1 MRKQM
6 KEDYEE
12 RKTAIQWRIV
22 WRIVATLILLLI
34 SLATFYFGSL
44 ELDRQLVA
52 EIVAGLLVLATAGI
66 WVSYLAEEEARR
78 TVVATAAEIR
88 QATELSRACVQ
99 IGLLHIF
106 SSSDEQEYHQFISDQ
121 LLRAHRNS
129 EIRVIGVACR
139 GFFHADGGPNNLQ
152 IKSLAVREV
161 PMRVILSHPFFEPAI
176 TRAIREDRNR
186 KHLSDYL
193 DSILLTDVLLSCDGI
208 IGLDRKS
215 IQARLCPVTTG
226 CRATFI
232 GDLLIL
238 EPLHFGSE
246 NQRASLE
253 TPVLVFRKNTPF
265 ARRFSDHFEF
275 LWSISSQFEVS
286 PDLIRTLRPKNA
298 RIEEQ
303 AHLLEYMRMCR
314 PDLFAVEGTPTPS
327 DEKT

>member
-1 MRKQM
+1 MRKGMRGEGQHG
-6 KEDYEE
+6 KP
-12 RKTAIQWRIV
+12 TILWRV
-22 WRIVATLILLLI
+22 VATLFLLLI
-34 SLATFYFGSL
+34 SLAIFVFGAL
-44 ELDRQLVA
+44 ELDKQLIA
-52 EIVAGLLVLATAGI
+52 EIVAGLMVLATAGI

-78 TVVATAAEIR
+78 TVLSTAAEIR
-88 QATELSRACVQ
+88 QATELSRTCVQ

-106 SSSDEQEYHQFISDQ
+106 PSSDEQEYHQFVSDQ

-129 EIRVIGVACR
+129 EIRVLGVACR

-152 IKSLAVREV
+152 IKSLASREV
-161 PMRVILSHPFFEPAI
+161 PMRVILTHPFFEPAI

-208 IGLDRKS
+208 IGLGSKS
-215 IQARLCPVTTG
+215 IQARLCPVTPG
-226 CRATFI
+226 CRATFV

-246 NQRASLE
+246 NQRASLD
-253 TPVLVFRKNTPF
+253 TPVLVFRKDTPF
-265 ARRFSDHFEF
+265 ALRFSGHFEF

-286 PDLIRTLRPKNA
+286 PELVRALRPKNA

-303 AHLLEYMRMCR
+303 AHLLEYMRLCR
-314 PDLFAVEGTPTPS
+314 PDLLAVERQPTPR
-327 DEKT
+327 DNKT

>member
-1 MRKQM
+1 MRGANQFSKP
-6 KEDYEE
+6 
-12 RKTAIQWRIV
+12 AIR

-34 SLATFYFGSL
+34 SLAIFIFGAL
-44 ELDRQLVA
+44 EIDKQLIA

-66 WVSYLAEEEARR
+66 WVSYRAEEEARR
-78 TVVATAAEIR
+78 TVIATAAEIR

-106 SSSDEQEYHQFISDQ
+106 PSSDDQEYHKFVSDQ

-129 EIRVIGVACR
+129 EIRVLGVACR

-152 IKSLAVREV
+152 IKSLAAREV
-161 PMRVILSHPFFEPAI
+161 PMRVILTHPFFEPAI

-186 KHLSDYL
+186 KDLSDYL

-208 IGLDRKS
+208 IGLGKKS
-215 IQARLCPVTTG
+215 IQARLCPVTPG

-246 NQRASLE
+246 NQRASLD
-253 TPVLVFRKNTPF
+253 TPVLVFRNDTLF
-265 ARRFSDHFEF
+265 AHHFSDHFEF
-275 LWSISSQFEVS
+275 LWNISSPFEVS
-286 PDLIRTLRPKNA
+286 PTLVRALRPKNA

-303 AHLLEYMRMCR
+303 VHLLEYMRMCR
-314 PDLFAVEGTPTPS
+314 PDLLAAERTPTPS
-327 DEKT
+327 DGKT